1 MRMNRNVDI
10 TSINLENPGC
20 SGLCRIIGRNDCG
33 LMKRKVIQT
42 SFTMIFELNSFFAG
56 DTTLFIHRCK
66 AAIAAE

>member
-10 TSINLENPGC
+10 TLINSENPGC

-42 SFTMIFELNSFFAG
+42 SFTMILEPFFAV

-66 AAIAAE
+66 PAIAAE